1 MKNILYKQSLDYNDI
16 NNKNIIFCLHLW
28 KFKTPTLSKLYFN

>member
-16 NNKNIIFCLHLW
+16 NNKNIIFCLKEKNKRIL
-28 KFKTPTLSKLYFN
+28 LL